1 MSLSEL
7 TMLDRCRQRPI
18 FGLVWLL
25 IPFLVRTV
33 ALLAVLPAIVSCQS
47 LVWDPTKDVSST
59 KGHITSE
66 ERDTTSTGELR
77 QAGGIALGDDRAA
90 APPAA
95 SLQSGTGRFVRPVAA
110 PPSARQ
116 ASSGPD
122 VSLNFDNTD
131 IREVVK
137 IILGDVLEVSY
148 TIDPAV
154 QGTATLTTAKPLS
167 RDLLVPT
174 LETLLRMNNAALVET
189 GNGFQVVPVSNA
201 VQGRVV
207 PQLGGSS
214 RALPEG
220 YSVQVVPL
228 QYIGAAEMTNILEPL
243 APEGSIVRIDTLRN
257 LVVLAGTGPE
267 MASMLDTIQ
276 MFDVDWMAGLSVGF
290 FSLEYAK
297 VNDVVTQ
304 LKTLLEDESV
314 NSAKGL
320 FRFVPVE
327 SANALLVV
335 SPQQS
340 YLARIEDWI
349 QRLDMAEATGTS
361 AQRLYV
367 YRVRHG
373 DAENLADILTTLFSE
388 GGGGSSSARRSV
400 GGLAPGREQASIGGD
415 GGTSAS
421 GATGAGAASRGATSS
436 TLTLS
441 SEVSIVADIVNNS
454 LLVRSSPR
462 DYKKIL
468 DALKQLD
475 IVPLQVLVE
484 ATIVEI
490 QLTGS
495 LRYGVQ
501 WRFKGPAIEGYQ
513 GRQSLTQGNN
523 EFPAPTFPGF
533 NWSVVLQPSTIK
545 ATLSA
550 VAEDN
555 LVNVLSSPTVM
566 VMDNQ
571 EAKIEVGDEVPILTT
586 AQQGTSDTDR
596 ILNQIEYKQT
606 GVQLSVT
613 PRVTP
618 GGLVQMQIDQQVSSV
633 LEDVGPL
640 GSPSFRNRTI
650 TSNVAVRSNQAV
662 VLGGLIQDDTSTGK
676 SGVPGLYRA
685 PIVGSLFGNTTKT
698 ARRTELVVVLTPR
711 VIAGDSDID
720 AVTRDFRRK
729 VKNLDPRF

>member
-1 MSLSEL
+1 MSQYDLM
-7 TMLDRCRQRPI
+7 MLNSCRRQRR
-18 FGLVWLL
+18 LSR
-25 IPFLVRTV
+25 PFV
-33 ALLAVLPAIVSCQS
+33 ALRAIAPPLLLAALVPMLVGCQS
-47 LVWDPTKDVSST
+47 LVWDPTKDISST
-59 KGHITSE
+59 EGHLTSE
-66 ERDTTSTGELR
+66 ERPSDARRDLR
-77 QAGGIALGDDRAA
+77 GAGGIALGDD
-90 APPAA
+90 APEQLPD
-95 SLQSGTGRFVRPVAA
+95 SIQSGTGTFVRPVAA

-116 ASSGPD
+116 AAAGAD

-148 TIDPAV
+148 TLDPAV
-154 QGTATLTTAKPLS
+154 QGTASLTTARPLS
-167 RDLLVPT
+167 RDLLIPT

-189 GNGFQVVPVSNA
+189 RGGFEVVPVSNA

-267 MASMLDTIQ
+267 MNSMLDTIQ

-297 VNDVVTQ
+297 VSDVVTQ
-304 LKTLLEDESV
+304 LETLLSDESV

-349 QRLDMAEATGTS
+349 ERLDMAEATGSS

-388 GGGGSSSARRSV
+388 GGGGSSGARRSV
-400 GGLAPGREQASIGGD
+400 GGLAPGREEASIGGD
-415 GGTSAS
+415 GAASAS
-421 GATGAGAASRGATSS
+421 GATGSGGASRGATSS
-436 TLTLS
+436 TVTLS

-513 GRQSLTQGNN
+513 SRQSLSQGDN

-545 ATLSA
+545 ATLTA
-550 VAEDN
+550 LAEDN